1 MRQVLVVDDEAAMRA
16 ALEVNFRRQGWTVQT
31 AGGVQEAMA
40 KFRVGKFPLVV
51 TDMRMRD
58 GDGLG
63 VLRQVRAIA
72 PETAVI
78 FLTAY
83 GSVPEAVTTMREG
96 ACDYLEKPVTF
107 EQLEKVIRRVLSTP
121 ATPQGQVIGQS
132 LQMRQVID
140 LALRVARTDA
150 DILIESESGT
160 GKELLAR
167 LIHQH
172 SARKDGTFVAVNCA
186 AFPEALLESE
196 LFGYVRGAF
205 TGAVTSKPG
214 KFELA
219 DRGTL
224 LLDEIGEMPLN
235 LQPKLLRVLQDR
247 QVDRLGDTRP
257 CKINTRVIATTNR
270 CLQQLVTEGKFRADL
285 YYRLNVVPMTIP
297 PLRCRP
303 EDVTELAEHFLLKYA
318 PQGSSYSLSPELR
331 QGLAT
336 HSWPGNVRE
345 LENLIRRALVFSTGP
360 VLGPEILD
368 APSPAAQGEAPN
380 LLHPG
385 TTLKDVE
392 RRLFEVTLAS
402 TGGNRSRTAQ
412 LLGISIRTVRNKVR
426 EYGLQKRKI

>member
-16 ALEVNFRRQGWTVQT
+16 ALEINLRRQGWAVQT
-31 AGGVQEAMA
+31 AGGVQEALA
-40 KFRVGKFPLVV
+40 KFRNGKFPLVV

-63 VLRQVRAIA
+63 VLREVRAIA

-83 GSVPEAVTTMREG
+83 GSVPEAVSTIREG

-107 EQLEKVIRRVLSTP
+107 EQLEKVIQRVLSAP
-121 ATPQGQVIGQS
+121 AAAHGQVIGQS
-132 LQMRQVID
+132 YQMRQVVE

-150 DILIESESGT
+150 DVLIEAESGT

-167 LIHQH
+167 LIHQN
-172 SARKDGTFVAVNCA
+172 SVRKNSPFVAVNCA

-205 TGAVTSKPG
+205 TGAVASKPG

-224 LLDEIGEMPLN
+224 LLDEIGEMPLA

-247 QVDRLGDTRP
+247 QVDRLGDTQP
-257 CKINTRVIATTNR
+257 CKVNARVIATTNR
-270 CLQQLVTEGKFRADL
+270 CLSNLVNESKFRADL
-285 YYRLNVVPMTIP
+285 FYRLNVVPLTIP
-297 PLRCRP
+297 PLRKRP
-303 EDVTELAEHFLLKYA
+303 EDAVELAEHFLVKYA
-318 PQGSSYSLSPELR
+318 PQGTSYSLSPELK
-331 QGLAT
+331 QQLVA

-345 LENLIRRALVFSTGP
+345 LENLIRRALVLSTGP

-368 APSPAAQGEAPN
+368 TPATAAQFTPSAT
-380 LLHPG
+380 LQPG
-385 TTLKDVE
+385 ATLKDVE

-412 LLGISIRTVRNKVR
+412 LLGISIRTVRNKIR
-426 EYGLQKRKI
+426 EYGLQRRKI